1 MRRSFVLGALGL
13 IAMAGVAVG
22 CSDSKS
28 ASTTT
33 KGGGGGDVTVP
44 SGGTGTAISAVAA
57 DTSATTQTLTLDA
70 ATAPAGNVTFTFK
83 NTGTKQHEMIVLK
96 TDDAIDSLV
105 VGADDKVSEAA
116 SVGEISETDAGKTVT
131 KTFPL
136 KPGKYILVCNI
147 AKHYAQGMRVAFTVT
162 G

>member
-22 CSDSKS
+22 CSDSKT

-33 KGGGGGDVTVP
+33 AGGGDVTVP
-44 SGGTGTAISAVAA
+44 SGAEGTPVAVVAA
-57 DTSATTQTLTLDA
+57 DTSATTQTLTADPISVA
-70 ATAPAGNVTFTFK
+70 AGQVTFTFQ
-83 NTGTKQHEMIVLK
+83 NTGTKQHEMIILK
-96 TDDAIDSLV
+96 TDDAIDALV

-136 KPGKYILVCNI
+136 AAGKYILVCNI